1 MALWLWRKR
10 STLAFLVLL
19 ILVIAFIYR
28 YWTTVIHAGT
38 TDLTLSQ
45 KMKLQERRI
54 GLQGER
60 AGMWTRHIWFNI
72 CGNLLYS
79 LKKHLNF
86 PLQPDQEMVIRSL
99 SITTSKKFTNF
110 GERIFGYIHPYTTG
124 HYQFV
129 LSAYDTSELWIS
141 SNDDPYNV
149 VLHSFIR
156 QWKGP
161 EMYEFKD
168 IPANSLSLY
177 DGTGNKGRN
186 IAWKRNDIPVDL
198 PSTFL
203 SDHDGLVLSKEKV
216 NDRESMYKSWVVHL
230 VVSVPLLEEKQTQDI
245 LPTCQYSPTYIIRK
259 KIRRYSCYHYIV
271 PTQVFPRDNT
281 WIADF
286 RRTSAGNKEIQL
298 FEVELNR
305 SKDIEKYGSRT
316 VRISQYVY
324 RYLRNQS
331 RLCLPE
337 GIHWNRHAD
346 VYAIVCVYNQGIW
359 VKHFIKQMAQF
370 QKQAK
375 GYTLHVIIVD
385 HHSTDANMTELMLD
399 SELKSYT
406 LIQRQG
412 IFWKTAAIQA
422 AIETIKDPHSIVLML
437 DLHLYFPSDF
447 IDIIRKHTVEGKL
460 AAAPILIRL
469 HCGYSRKELNGFWET
484 EGLGI
489 LGIFKSDLDRIGGMN
504 TRDYKSKWGGEDVEL
519 VDRAVGFGLE
529 IYRIKVPRFYHQY
542 HSRKGMWDKN
552 SLPTVL

>member
-1 MALWLWRKR
+1 MVLWLWRKR

-161 EMYEFKD
+161 GMYEFKD

-203 SDHDGLVLSKEKV
+203 
-216 NDRESMYKSWVVHL
+216 
-230 VVSVPLLEEKQTQDI
+230 
-245 LPTCQYSPTYIIRK
+245 
-259 KIRRYSCYHYIV
+259 IV

-337 GIHWNRHAD
+337 GMHWNRHAD

-504 TRDYKSKWGGEDVEL
+504 TRDYESKWGGEDVEL